1 MGFRYGT
8 RIIIELQKCWKT
20 YFFFL
25 DIIYIYSNKGSDG
38 YIIVRNI
45 IHFVTDSLSPSTLS
59 TMLNVINLTEGT
71 KRDKSRMETIHRLME
86 D

>member
-1 MGFRYGT
+1 MEFRYGT

-20 YFFFL
+20 YFFL

>member
-20 YFFFL
+20 YFFL
-25 DIIYIYSNKGSDG
+25 DIIYIYSNKGNDG

>member
-20 YFFFL
+20 YFFL

>member
-1 MGFRYGT
+1 MGP
-8 RIIIELQKCWKT
+8 ELLSNYKNVGKHI
-20 YFFFL
+20 FFFL
-25 DIIYIYSNKGSDG
+25 DIIYIYSNKGNDG

-45 IHFVTDSLSPSTLS
+45 IHFVTDSLFSPPLS